1 MKKFLLILLCLP
13 FIGFGQDLRG
23 FSKCDIIINQVL
35 ENTTSFIKDKKT
47 PKPEFRFYLKNQRSS
62 INWNQEKFSKW
73 QIVYKKENQKI
84 E

>member
-13 FIGFGQDLRG
+13 FIGFGQDLRS

-47 PKPEFRFYLKNQRSS
+47 PKPEFRFYLKNQRFF
-62 INWNQEKFSKW
+62 INWNEEKFSQWKIID
-73 QIVYKKENQKI
+73 QKETQMI